1 VFARPE
7 VALTAERLAYDL
19 EPLLASRHRRQLVND
34 YLTAL
39 SADDTLGVVAAL
51 KRFERPVLVVW
62 GDADSYMPVASAR
75 WLEANV
81 PGVERVVILPG
92 AKLLFPE
99 EEHELLNAELLTFWR
114 AER

>member
-1 VFARPE
+1 
-7 VALTAERLAYDL
+7 
-19 EPLLASRHRRQLVND
+19 VND

-39 SADDTLGVVAAL
+39 SADDTLGVVPAL

-62 GDADSYMPVASAR
+62 GDADAYMPVASAR

-81 PGVERVVILPG
+81 PGVERVVIIPG

-99 EEHELLNAELLTFWR
+99 EEHALLNAELRAFWQV
-114 AER
+114 ER